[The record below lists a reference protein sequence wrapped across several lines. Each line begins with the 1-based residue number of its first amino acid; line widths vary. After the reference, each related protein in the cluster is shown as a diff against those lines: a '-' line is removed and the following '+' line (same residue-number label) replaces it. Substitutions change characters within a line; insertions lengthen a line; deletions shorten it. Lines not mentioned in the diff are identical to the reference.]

1 MYWIAGEWFITHGRT
16 VCLDYFC
23 KEENHKTAEKLKIAV
38 TEWINNGQNDF
49 EEENTIILETVK

>member
-1 MYWIAGEWFITHGRT
+1 M
-16 VCLDYFC
+16 DYFC